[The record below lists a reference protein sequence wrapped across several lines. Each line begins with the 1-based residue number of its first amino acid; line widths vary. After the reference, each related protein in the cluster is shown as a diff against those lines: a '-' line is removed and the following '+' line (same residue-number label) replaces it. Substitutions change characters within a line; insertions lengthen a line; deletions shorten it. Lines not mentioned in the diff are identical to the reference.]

1 MKGRR
6 MRENE
11 NDKEKKGVWW
21 AVAVVYAVGGRELEG
36 RMRKGGG
43 RVERTGERRRRLG
56 DRRARA
62 VEKGSSQM
70 AGRRSAESRGGARR
84 VKGHWTRIGWEIGRR

>member
-11 NDKEKKGVWW
+11 NEKEKKGVWW

-36 RMRKGGG
+36 RMRKGEG
-43 RVERTGERRRRLG
+43 
-56 DRRARA
+56 
-62 VEKGSSQM
+62 
-70 AGRRSAESRGGARR
+70 
-84 VKGHWTRIGWEIGRR
+84 